1 MLRISICDDDIAG
14 VDKLA
19 MLIEKYCAEKGLEYS
34 MHTYTKG
41 SDLLASNLAEC
52 DLLFLDVD
60 MGQENGIAI
69 AHEIRKNYRDIV
81 LVYVSGYVQYA
92 PAGYNVKA
100 FAYILK
106 NDLDALFESTMND
119 VMKQMNFR
127 GMVYKIKINSEEV
140 ALPLKNIVYLESLDK
155 TTIIHTNNRMISYA
169 VRQPLA
175 DAINY
180 LCDKGF
186 VQIHKSYLV
195 NMQHITKLKNY
206 TINLTDGTNLPAAQK
221 RWRDIMQAYLKWKGA
236 M

>member
-19 MLIEKYCAEKGLEYS
+19 MLIEKYCNKKGLEYS
-34 MHTYTKG
+34 MHTYTNG

-69 AHEIRKNYRDIV
+69 AHEIRKNYRVIV

-106 NDLDALFESTMND
+106 NDLDALFESTMDD

>member
-34 MHTYTKG
+34 LHSYTNG

-186 VQIHKSYLV
+186 V
-195 NMQHITKLKNY
+195 
-206 TINLTDGTNLPAAQK
+206 
-221 RWRDIMQAYLKWKGA
+221 
-236 M
+236 

>member
-34 MHTYTKG
+34 LHSYTNG
-41 SDLLASNLAEC
+41 SDLLASNLTEC

-69 AHEIRKNYRDIV
+69 SHEIRKNYRDIV

-106 NDLDALFESTMND
+106 NDLDALFESTMDD

>member
-19 MLIEKYCAEKGLEYS
+19 MLIGKYCAEKGLEYS

-41 SDLLASNLAEC
+41 SDLLASNLTEC

-69 AHEIRKNYRDIV
+69 SHEIRKNYRDIV

-106 NDLDALFESTMND
+106 NDLDALFESTMDD